1 MHHAHEIDVY
11 HALEQRCIGFGK
23 RRGFGDT
30 SIGNEDIDGLPRR
43 GSGDRRAD
51 DGLIGDVGN
60 IGEVRLTRCQRFI
73 QHCALAAEHRDSRAS
88 TRQVR
93 GDGPANATAATR
105 HQRMRRTRQS
115 GHALAPRNEILD
127 HGAFRY
133 ILCLKL
139 LQESGEPV
147 SILSMIKFMTTQAGR
162 LVYEVAGDPADTPLV
177 FLHGIGGAARA
188 WRGQIS
194 AFSDCYHAIAWEMP
208 GYGGSAPLERVDIA
222 TLADTLQ
229 DFLQQIGAS
238 RPVLVGHSIG
248 GMIVQQWL
256 TKYPRAAAAVVLAQT
271 SPAFGKAEG
280 DWQKQFIEARL
291 GPLDRGETMKTL
303 APSLVKELVGDN
315 PDADGMR
322 VARDC
327 MASVTE
333 ASYRAMMLALL

>member
-1 MHHAHEIDVY
+1 
-11 HALEQRCIGFGK
+11 
-23 RRGFGDT
+23 
-30 SIGNEDIDGLPRR
+30 
-43 GSGDRRAD
+43 
-51 DGLIGDVGN
+51 
-60 IGEVRLTRCQRFI
+60 
-73 QHCALAAEHRDSRAS
+73 
-88 TRQVR
+88 
-93 GDGPANATAATR
+93 
-105 HQRMRRTRQS
+105 
-115 GHALAPRNEILD
+115 
-127 HGAFRY
+127 
-133 ILCLKL
+133 
-139 LQESGEPV
+139 
-147 SILSMIKFMTTQAGR
+147 MIKFMTTQAGR
-162 LVYEVAGDPADTPLV
+162 LVYEVAGNPADTPLV

-327 MASVTE
+327 MASVPE
-333 ASYRAMMLALL
+333 ASYRAMMLALLGFDQRRALGNIAVPALVLSGSKDKNAPAPMMAKMATYIPSASYVELEGAGHLVNLEQPRAFNAALDQFLKTIEVTA